1 MIDTKNS
8 DWDFFIKKADGDEIV
23 SLHQIMQANG
33 IEIVG
38 AEFNPEN
45 LVDSLLKIRYPKSD
59 SICYEK
65 FITDLVKDLNIKS
78 STQNADL
85 KDKENLILLHILSS
99 FAKSLNPQE
108 LKIFKI
114 HAGLMHNDKD
124 SVIREMRTKIAI
136 SPQFQKRLPALI
148 SSVLG
153 TTASAVSFPFLWFAA
168 SAASVVLPLPAFA
181 TYGFI
186 RDLAISHRFMA
197 TIARKNS
204 ASKVLF
210 PTAILIIIRRESY
223 SSFSN
228 SEEAINF
235 LRFYF
240 RISVN
245 EDKERMATTILTEL
259 LQSDSEYTNIEAAQ
273 SVSQLIGLA
282 EMIPFRII
290 ESLQPF
296 SKEVKNFLCS
306 YLTDKGDRH
315 NVLPVLFPNGFDSEG
330 KKELK
335 KYVSD
340 NDVNTFSDKTKD
352 QRIAELEKEV
362 SELNDI
368 LHRIRHN
375 VAPALGNALHP
386 YKEFLKTSCSITVE
400 EAQKAYDR
408 GCRAIAILYRARVTY
423 GEPERLDLVIPLR
436 VVFSDKS
443 YQGIFNLPEHAFTY
457 INSNDL
463 SIEILENIKKNILTH
478 AFGPY
483 DESIVSSNERIVCID
498 LSESS
503 EYWILKIKNNG
514 EPLAENIDIKKIWE
528 YGEKFGKQASSGEG
542 LFYLKKCI
550 EYFGGVADCERLN
563 GDYSFQYIIKFKKA
577 DDEV

>member
-1 MIDTKNS
+1 MIETKNS
-8 DWDFFIKKADGDEIV
+8 DWDFFIKKADGDKIF

-168 SAASVVLPLPAFA
+168 SVVLPLPAFA
-181 TYGFI
+181 TYRFI

-282 EMIPFRII
+282 EIIPFRII

-362 SELNDI
+362 SELNDT

-386 YKEFLKTSCSITVE
+386 YKEFLETFYPITKE
-400 EAQKAYDR
+400 DAQKAYDR
-408 GCRAIAILYRARVTY
+408 GCRAIAILYRDGGTY

-436 VVFSDKS
+436 KFFSDKS
-443 YQGIFNLPEHAFTY
+443 YQVIFNLPEHAFTY

-463 SIEILENIKKNILTH
+463 SIVILQNIKNNILKH

-514 EPLAENIDIKKIWE
+514 EPLAENIDIKNIWKD
-528 YGEKFGKQASSGEG
+528 GVTFGKPASSGKG